1 MRTPF
6 VLKHKFDSENIMA
19 RLSVARLR
27 AMMNDE
33 LRLLKKHPQR
43 GKDKRLPWLES
54 LPLRRREPERAE
66 AGDAE
71 ENIGRPCR

>member
-27 AMMNDE
+27 AMMN
-33 LRLLKKHPQR
+33 
-43 GKDKRLPWLES
+43 
-54 LPLRRREPERAE
+54 
-66 AGDAE
+66 
-71 ENIGRPCR
+71 